1 MLVRVSRPRSTRQ
14 FSGLFFCPRRAPSL
28 CLSQASGANRSQH
41 RLSSFLLTNYGSRG
55 CNAVGC
61 ANMNGQRPTNTR
73 SCFSAPE
80 ALLSEVE
87 QRFDCVQ
94 AQIHLQ
100 SEFDVS
106 QKLLNK
112 YYIMHYGKPTVTF
125 CANSCLTGKSSYLM
139 SRKVLQID
147 YSVVYQETNCSGA
160 GPPHRDQGS

>member
-1 MLVRVSRPRSTRQ
+1 VLVRVSRPRSTRQ

-94 AQIHLQ
+94 AQIHLL
-100 SEFDVS
+100 SVFGGGFS
-106 QKLLNK
+106 PLILNR
-112 YYIMHYGKPTVTF
+112 IPLFQV
-125 CANSCLTGKSSYLM
+125 
-139 SRKVLQID
+139 
-147 YSVVYQETNCSGA
+147 
-160 GPPHRDQGS
+160 RDQTHTTDRMLSPIEKLRA